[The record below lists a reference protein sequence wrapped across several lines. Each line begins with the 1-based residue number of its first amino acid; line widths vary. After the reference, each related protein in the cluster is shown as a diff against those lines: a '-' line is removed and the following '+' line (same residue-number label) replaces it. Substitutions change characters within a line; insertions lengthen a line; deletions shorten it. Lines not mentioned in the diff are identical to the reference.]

1 MNLSFRQ
8 TNFNPLL
15 LAVVILSLLV
25 CAALLI
31 FSDAVISVLFLIGG
45 VLFVLLVRN
54 PEVALA
60 IQFNGIMVYLYL
72 IYKAGLEPGTL
83 MTGSFYGLMAI
94 SYLAGGVHLYARGW
108 RNFRFNSTDTLFVA
122 LFTMFFASY
131 LLFSRNNPYAFQKVI
146 YAPLLVIA
154 PYFGI
159 QLLATLEQVKRFFT
173 CCGLMAALLIIPSF
187 YELFFNPL
195 YNEYG
200 RFSIYVF
207 NDRGDNPIQFGITFA
222 LLLIVVLF
230 HLAARKRIRWFQ
242 ALLIIPSVYL
252 LLRSGARGPLISFL
266 VTVIFYVFSLGG
278 LRSRVKVFILMM
290 LLGLMVGAYRFIPEN
305 TASFYQD
312 LLDPESQVRMGSSIQ
327 ERLFL
332 MNLAVDE
339 FLDNPLFGVGT
350 GNSSGGIGYPH
361 NVLVEMAAEFG
372 VIGLT
377 MFLALCLVTIRR
389 AKRFLYDAA
398 HEQDDWLMNLAFSFF
413 IFSLVE
419 AFFSSYMG
427 GDMQLYG
434 SVGLVSVVAKLK
446 EQWQSQTQEVPA
458 EFDVAEQVIA

>member
-1 MNLSFRQ
+1 MNSSFRQ
-8 TNFNPLL
+8 TNFNLL
-15 LAVVILSLLV
+15 MLAAAILSLLV

-31 FSDAVISVLFLIGG
+31 FFDAVFAVLFLTGG
-45 VLFVLLVRN
+45 VLFVLLVRH

-60 IQFNGIMVYLYL
+60 IQFNGIVVYLYL

-83 MTGSFYGLMAI
+83 MTRSFYGLMAI

-108 RNFRFNSTDTLFVA
+108 RTFRFNSTDILFVA
-122 LFTMFFASY
+122 LFALFFASY
-131 LLFSRNNPYAFQKVI
+131 LLFSRNNPFAFQKVI

-154 PYFGI
+154 PYVGI
-159 QLLATLEQVKRFFT
+159 QLLATLEQVRKFFI
-173 CCGLMAALLIIPSF
+173 CCGLLAALLIIPSF

-207 NDRGDNPIQFGITFA
+207 NSRSDNPIQFGVTFA

-230 HLAARKRIRWFQ
+230 QITAQKRIRWFQ
-242 ALLIIPSVYL
+242 ALLIIPAVYL

-266 VTVIFYVFSLGG
+266 VTVFFYVFSLGG
-278 LRSRVKVFILMM
+278 LRLRVKIFVLVT
-290 LLGLMVGAYRFIPEN
+290 LLGLMVGAYRFIPDN

-312 LLDPESQVRMGSSIQ
+312 LLDPDSQVRVGSSIQ

-332 MNLAVDE
+332 MDLAVKE
-339 FLDNPLFGVGT
+339 FFDNPLAGVGT

-361 NVLVEMAAEFG
+361 NVLVEVAAEFG
-372 VIGLT
+372 VIGLAL
-377 MFLALCLVTIRR
+377 FLTLCVVTIRR
-389 AKRFLYDAA
+389 AKRFLSDAA
-398 HEQDDWLMNLAFSFF
+398 HRQGDWLMNLAFSFF

-419 AFFSSYMG
+419 ALFSSYMG

-434 SVGLVSVVAKLK
+434 SIGLVSVVARLK
-446 EQWQSQTQEVPA
+446 EQEQPRGQEMSA
-458 EFDVAEQVIA
+458 EFEAAQQALA

>member
-8 TNFNPLL
+8 TNLNLL
-15 LAVVILSLLV
+15 MLAAVILSLLV
-25 CAALLI
+25 CAGLLI
-31 FSDAVISVLFLIGG
+31 FFDAVISVLFLVGG

-131 LLFSRNNPYAFQKVI
+131 LLFSRNNPFAFQKVI

-159 QLLATLEQVKRFFT
+159 QLLATLEQVRKFFI
-173 CCGLMAALLIIPSF
+173 CCALLAVLLIVPSF

-207 NDRGDNPIQFGITFA
+207 NNRSDNPIQFGITFA

-230 HLAARKRIRWFQ
+230 HLTARKRIRWFQ
-242 ALLIIPSVYL
+242 ALLIIPAIYL

-266 VTVIFYVFSLGG
+266 VTIFFYVFSLGG
-278 LRSRVKVFILMM
+278 LRLRVKIFMLVM

-305 TASFYQD
+305 TAGFYQD
-312 LLDPESQVRMGSSIQ
+312 LLDPDSQVRVGSSIQ

-332 MNLAVDE
+332 MDLAVRE
-339 FLDNPLFGVGT
+339 FFDNPLAGVGT

-361 NVLVEMAAEFG
+361 NVLVEIAAEFG
-372 VIGLT
+372 VIGLAL
-377 MFLALCLVTIRR
+377 FLTLCVVTIRR
-389 AKRFLYDAA
+389 AKRFLHNVA
-398 HEQDDWLMNLAFSFF
+398 HGQGDWLMNLAFSFF

-419 AFFSSYMG
+419 ALFSSYMG

-434 SVGLVSVVAKLK
+434 SIGLVSVVAKLK
-446 EQWQSQTQEVPA
+446 EQEQSQIEELPA
-458 EFDVAEQVIA
+458 EFEAAQQALA